1 MDEVSARAVLVPASE
16 VSDGVT
22 TSIPR
27 SEIDEVLDANEMPIE
42 LVLDVARLSDGE
54 TSDTRTVSVS
64 WERDQLERLLRE
76 AQGDEVI
83 LTFDRE
89 ALRRAIEADVEAHGF
104 REVALALAI
113 AGTAAGGAAAAA
125 SAEPGPLLGTAP
137 PTSQSVS
144 PDDRAFARTP
154 PPTLS
159 PDDRA
164 MPRGVEGPTR
174 TVSPDDRAVSRVT
187 PTPEP
192 TLSPDDRAVPLMTP
206 TAEPTLSPD
215 DRAVPLMTPTAEPT
229 LSPDDRAVPLMTPT
243 AEPTLS
249 PDDRAVPLMTPT
261 VEPTPTAEPTLSPD
275 DRAFPRGTPVDAP
288 ATGTVSDPGISWSPS
303 PAETGVLAGVIALA
317 IAGAYFIV
325 AGRRRPNIRPV

>member
-1 MDEVSARAVLVPASE
+1 VNKDHGASFCGAKTKGVPMDEVSARAVLVPASD

-27 SEIDEVLDANEMPIE
+27 SEIAEVLDANEMPIE

-54 TSDTRTVSVS
+54 TSDMRTVSVS

-89 ALRRAIEADVEAHGF
+89 ALRRATEADVEAHGF
-104 REVALALAI
+104 REVGLALAI
-113 AGTAAGGAAAAA
+113 AGTAAGGVAATA
-125 SAEPGPLLGTAP
+125 SAEPGPLLGTAA

-164 MPRGVEGPTR
+164 VPRGGPVE
-174 TVSPDDRAVSRVT
+174 T
-187 PTPEP
+187 PAA
-192 TLSPDDRAVPLMTP
+192 SPDDRAVPRMTP

-215 DRAVPLMTPTAEPT
+215 DRAVPRMTPI
-229 LSPDDRAVPLMTPT
+229 
-243 AEPTLS
+243 
-249 PDDRAVPLMTPT
+249 
-261 VEPTPTAEPTLSPD
+261 VEQTPTAEPTLSPD
-275 DRAFPRGTPVDAP
+275 DRAFPRGTPVDVP

>member
-1 MDEVSARAVLVPASE
+1 MDEVSARAVLVPASD

-27 SEIDEVLDANEMPIE
+27 SEIAEVLDANEMPIE

-54 TSDTRTVSVS
+54 TRDTRTVSVS

-76 AQGDEVI
+76 AEGDEVI

-89 ALRRAIEADVEAHGF
+89 ALRRASEADVEAHGL
-104 REVALALAI
+104 REVGLALAI
-113 AGTAAGGAAAAA
+113 AGTAAGGVAATA
-125 SAEPGPLLGTAP
+125 SAEPGPLLGTAAQ
-137 PTSQSVS
+137 TSQSVS

-164 MPRGVEGPTR
+164 VPRGGPVE
-174 TVSPDDRAVSRVT
+174 T
-187 PTPEP
+187 PAA
-192 TLSPDDRAVPLMTP
+192 SPDDRAVP
-206 TAEPTLSPD
+206 
-215 DRAVPLMTPTAEPT
+215 RMTPTAEPT

-275 DRAFPRGTPVDAP
+275 DRAFPRGTPVDVP
-288 ATGTVSDPGISWSPS
+288 GTGTVSDPGISWSPS

-325 AGRRRPNIRPV
+325 GGRRRPTIRPV

>member
-1 MDEVSARAVLVPASE
+1 MDEVSARAVLVPASD

-27 SEIDEVLDANEMPIE
+27 SEIAEVLDANEMPIQ

-76 AQGDEVI
+76 AQGDEVT

-89 ALRRAIEADVEAHGF
+89 ALRRATEADVEAHGF
-104 REVALALAI
+104 REVGLALAI
-113 AGTAAGGAAAAA
+113 AGTAAGGVAATA
-125 SAEPGPLLGTAP
+125 SAEPGPLLGTAA

-164 MPRGVEGPTR
+164 VPRGGPVE
-174 TVSPDDRAVSRVT
+174 T
-187 PTPEP
+187 PAA
-192 TLSPDDRAVPLMTP
+192 SPDDRAVPRMTP

-215 DRAVPLMTPTAEPT
+215 DRAVPLMTPTAEPM
-229 LSPDDRAVPLMTPT
+229 LSPDDRAVPLMAP
-243 AEPTLS
+243 A
-249 PDDRAVPLMTPT
+249 A
-261 VEPTPTAEPTLSPD
+261 EPTPTAEPTLSPD
-275 DRAFPRGTPVDAP
+275 DRAFPRGTPVDVP
-288 ATGTVSDPGISWSPS
+288 ATGTASDPGISWSPS

-325 AGRRRPNIRPV
+325 GGRRRPTIRPV

>member
-1 MDEVSARAVLVPASE
+1 VNKDHGASFCGAKTKGVPMDEVSARAVLVPASD

-27 SEIDEVLDANEMPIE
+27 SEIAEVLDANEMPIE

-76 AQGDEVI
+76 AQGDEVV

-89 ALRRAIEADVEAHGF
+89 ALRRAVEADVEAHGF

-113 AGTAAGGAAAAA
+113 AGTAAGGVAATA
-125 SAEPGPLLGTAP
+125 SAEPGPLLGTAA
-137 PTSQSVS
+137 PTSQSVG
-144 PDDRAFARTP
+144 PDDRALARTP

-164 MPRGVEGPTR
+164 VPRGGPVE
-174 TVSPDDRAVSRVT
+174 T
-187 PTPEP
+187 PAA
-192 TLSPDDRAVPLMTP
+192 SPDDRAVPRMTP

-249 PDDRAVPLMTPT
+249 PDDRAVPLMTPS

-275 DRAFPRGTPVDAP
+275 DRAFPRGTPVDVP
-288 ATGTVSDPGISWSPS
+288 ATGAVSDPGISWSPS
-303 PAETGVLAGVIALA
+303 PAETGVLVGVIALA

-325 AGRRRPNIRPV
+325 GGRRRPTIRPV